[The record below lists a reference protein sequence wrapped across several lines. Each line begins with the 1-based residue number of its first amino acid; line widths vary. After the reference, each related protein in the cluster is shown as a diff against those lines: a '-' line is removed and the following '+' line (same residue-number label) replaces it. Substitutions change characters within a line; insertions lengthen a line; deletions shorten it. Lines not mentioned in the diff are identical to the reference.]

1 MGPQL
6 ARSDRADKVSPE
18 MAPRVPKTFLRATR
32 SSGTPKYHAC
42 GVHVLFVHKNFPAQ
56 FGHIG
61 ARGVAERGWTASFV
75 SEKPPGAVSGVSN
88 IQYRARGAATEKSHY
103 LARTFE
109 NGIWHAAGVYEA
121 LKPVSAAV
129 KPDLIVGHSGW
140 GSTLFLRELY
150 PDAKVINY
158 FEYFY
163 RPRDSDLDFRPE
175 IPVSELDRLRS
186 PARNAMILLDMEYC
200 DGGYSPTR
208 YQQGLLPEVY
218 RPKIHAIHDGIDTSV
233 WRRQEIPERRIGN
246 LQLAEGERL
255 VTYVSRG
262 LEMMRGFDIFMK
274 VAKRI
279 CDARDDVRFVVVG
292 SDRVAYGGDL
302 RHTGG
307 RSFKDHVLA
316 SDDYDLD
323 RIHFVGNV
331 APTQLAKLLSLS
343 DLHFYLTVPFVLSWS
358 CLNAM
363 ACGATVL
370 GSATPPVEEVIEH
383 GANGYLVDFFDDEAF
398 AEQAL
403 EVLDDP
409 ARHRETVG
417 RAAAATVADRYA
429 LDVTFP
435 RMADFY
441 ESVAGGEA
449 ST

>member
-1 MGPQL
+1 M
-6 ARSDRADKVSPE
+6 
-18 MAPRVPKTFLRATR
+18 
-32 SSGTPKYHAC
+32 
-42 GVHVLFVHKNFPAQ
+42 HVLFVHKNFPAQ

-61 ARGVAERGWTASFV
+61 ARGVEERDWTATFV
-75 SEKPPGAVSGVSN
+75 SEKPPGTAGGVNN
-88 IQYRARGAATEKSHY
+88 IQYRPRGAATEKTHY

-109 NGIWHAAGVYEA
+109 NGVWHAAGVYEA

-175 IPVSELDRLRS
+175 IPVSEIDRLRS
-186 PARNAMILLDMEYC
+186 PARNAMILLDLEYC
-200 DGGYSPTR
+200 DAGYNPTD
-208 YQQGLLPEVY
+208 YQHELMPEAY
-218 RPKIHAIHDGIDTSV
+218 RGKLRVIHDGIDTDI
-233 WRRQEIPERRIGN
+233 WRPREVPDRRIGN

-262 LEMMRGFDIFMK
+262 LEMMRGFDVFMK
-274 VAKRI
+274 AVKRI

-307 RSFKDHVLA
+307 KSFKDHVL
-316 SDDYDLD
+316 SQDDYDLD

-331 APTQLAKLLSLS
+331 APQQLSKLLSLS

-363 ACGATVL
+363 ACGATML
-370 GSATPPVEEVIEH
+370 GSDTEPVREVISDGET
-383 GANGYLVDFFDDEAF
+383 GYLIDFFDHVGF
-398 AEQAL
+398 AEKAL
-403 EVLDDP
+403 EVLEDP
-409 ARHRETVG
+409 SRHRETVG
-417 RAAAATVADRYA
+417 RAGMEAVHGRYA
-429 LDVTFP
+429 LEVTFP

-441 ESVAGGEA
+441 EGVANGNGSA
-449 ST
+449 